1 MATKARNTIVR
12 QVAPNSA
19 IADLTN
25 FVSSACTWNQGDI
38 LFYDTA
44 TNLVKP
50 VASDANGATCMGVAV
65 NTVISG
71 KPAPVYQGTA
81 VDAAVSAQSLAG
93 PVFGCEVKLKLK
105 TGDSFTPG
113 AAIYATSVDAQTVS
127 VSGTNA
133 IGFYVGPA
141 VTGAGA
147 DGICRIGNRLLEGTV
162 QI

>member
-25 FVSSACTWNQGDI
+25 FVSSACSWNQGDI
-38 LFYDTA
+38 LYFDAGTG
-44 TNLVKP
+44 LVKP
-50 VASDANGATCMGVAV
+50 VASDTNGASCLGVAI
-65 NTVISG
+65 NTVVAG

-81 VDAAVSAQSLAG
+81 VDAAVSAQALAG
-93 PVFGCEVKLKLK
+93 PVFGVEVKLKLK
-105 TGDSFTPG
+105 SGDSFTPG

-133 IGFYVGPA
+133 IGVYVGPA

-147 DGICRIGNRLLEGTV
+147 DGVCRIGNRLLEGSV